1 VIQVTPAGPFGKD
14 RHPRLPESLD
24 ELLADLAE
32 CFRAGA
38 DGVHLHVRDESG
50 AETLDPARV
59 NLVAARV
66 RALGTEL
73 GTPVEIGLTT
83 GAWILPG
90 LTERIAMIR
99 EWEGVDCAT
108 VNLSE
113 DGFEH
118 VMQALL
124 DAGVGIDV
132 GLWAPR
138 ELDMLFSSG
147 YLPAARRVSIELDPG
162 EPYYLQGTPQAL
174 AQRVNDALDDAG
186 SHCGRLTHGMND
198 WTWPLVED
206 AFRRGHD
213 TRVGFEDSVLLP
225 DGRMADRNADLVRAA
240 LALRADVPAHDG

>member
-90 LTERIAMIR
+90 LTERSR
-99 EWEGVDCAT
+99 
-108 VNLSE
+108 
-113 DGFEH
+113 
-118 VMQALL
+118 
-124 DAGVGIDV
+124 
-132 GLWAPR
+132 
-138 ELDMLFSSG
+138 
-147 YLPAARRVSIELDPG
+147 
-162 EPYYLQGTPQAL
+162 
-174 AQRVNDALDDAG
+174 
-186 SHCGRLTHGMND
+186 
-198 WTWPLVED
+198 
-206 AFRRGHD
+206 
-213 TRVGFEDSVLLP
+213 
-225 DGRMADRNADLVRAA
+225 
-240 LALRADVPAHDG
+240 